1 MIVTIALGVML
12 GLFLT
17 ALVGR
22 VLAEPGCLTAL
33 AWTAGIAV
41 AIIVAVVVLPL
52 LPPEAIA
59 IALIAA
65 VCVLLIWFAI
75 ALTVAVKRN
84 GGWLPRDK
92 DGKPRW
98 W

>member
-1 MIVTIALGVML
+1 MIITIALGVML

-17 ALVGR
+17 GAVVR
-22 VLAEPGCLTAL
+22 VLAEPGCVTAL
-33 AWTAGIAV
+33 AWTVGIIV
-41 AIIVAVVVLPL
+41 ASVVAVVVLPL
-52 LPPEAIA
+52 LPPDVIGIA
-59 IALIAA
+59 VWAA
-65 VCVLLIWFAI
+65 VGLIVLGFVI
-75 ALTVAVKRN
+75 ALTAAVRRN